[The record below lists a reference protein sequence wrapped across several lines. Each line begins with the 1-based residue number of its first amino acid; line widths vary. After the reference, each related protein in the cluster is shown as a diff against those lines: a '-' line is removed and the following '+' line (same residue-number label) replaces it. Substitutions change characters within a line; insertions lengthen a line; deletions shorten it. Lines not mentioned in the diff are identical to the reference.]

1 MVLHKIASKT
11 ALIVCAYLLICIVA
25 GIAIAEFAL
34 HPQQLQPRL
43 ISWFEQHGNSQL
55 H

>member
-1 MVLHKIASKT
+1 MVDRRNDVALWKIPNTGHST
-11 ALIVCAYLLICIVA
+11 AIDTA
-25 GIAIAEFAL
+25 
-34 HPQQLQPRL
+34 PQELQTRL

>member
-1 MVLHKIASKT
+1 MVDRQNDVALWKIPNTGHST
-11 ALIVCAYLLICIVA
+11 
-25 GIAIAEFAL
+25 AIATD
-34 HPQQLQPRL
+34 PQKLQIRL